1 MKSNRILIWTLAF
14 SNLLLVILMVFDQSE
29 NEDQFNLKHKNKHEN
44 HPPFRPNWNPSHFH
58 HYLKDSIGLNEIE
71 LKRLKEL
78 QKEMATYFR
87 SRHGIIVDLKKAI
100 HRLGVLNVV
109 DTAARDS
116 LIQLLCNETAQLD
129 IKTMEHFSQ
138 LSTLGS
144 DKNQKQLKKFILDA
158 IERLGPP
165 PPPQSNH

>member
-1 MKSNRILIWTLAF
+1 
-14 SNLLLVILMVFDQSE
+14 
-29 NEDQFNLKHKNKHEN
+29 
-44 HPPFRPNWNPSHFH
+44 
-58 HYLKDSIGLNEIE
+58 
-71 LKRLKEL
+71 
-78 QKEMATYFR
+78 MATYFR